1 MIRDHAVRSPA
12 HPRCSPTQPASRP
25 ACHQAM
31 EAYNAALAIV
41 PTLSDVRTN
50 LGDLWRAQVRLGG
63 GQLWQL
69 CLARDPELATT

>member
-1 MIRDHAVRSPA
+1 
-12 HPRCSPTQPASRP
+12 
-25 ACHQAM
+25 M

-69 CLARDPELATT
+69 CLSDPELATT